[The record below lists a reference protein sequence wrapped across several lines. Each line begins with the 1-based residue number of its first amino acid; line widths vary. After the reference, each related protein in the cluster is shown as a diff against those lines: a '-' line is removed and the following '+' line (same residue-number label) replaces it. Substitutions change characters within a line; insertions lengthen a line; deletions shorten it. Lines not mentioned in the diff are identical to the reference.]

1 MKKKKEKK
9 TDKPISH
16 KKQTPIKL
24 PEIDLKA
31 LLKAGCHFGHRV
43 ARTHPKIRPYLYT
56 SRNKIQIFDLIQT
69 GQLLDEARRFLT
81 KLAAGGDKVIFVG
94 TKRQA
99 KKIIRQVAQKAEM
112 PFVNTRW
119 LGGTLTNWNEMKKR
133 IKKYKELQEQLE
145 SKEFKKRTKREQSL
159 MRKEVVDLREKF
171 GGMTS
176 LQKLPEAIFI
186 VDVIREKV
194 AVSEARRLGIP
205 IVAIVDSNGDPTQV
219 DYPIPGNDDARKSV
233 ELLTTIIGEAVEAGA
248 QLDAVKESEKV
259 AKEGENEKE

>member
-9 TDKPISH
+9 TDKPILH
-16 KKQTPIKL
+16 KKQVLAKL

-43 ARTHPKIRPYLYT
+43 ARTHPKIKPYLYA
-56 SRNKIQIFDLIQT
+56 SRDGIQIFDLIQT
-69 GQLLDEARRFLT
+69 GQLLDKARQFLAELT
-81 KLAAGGDKVIFVG
+81 AGGGKVIFVG

-145 SKEFKKRTKREQSL
+145 GKEFKKRTKREQSL

-171 GGMTS
+171 GGMAD

-186 VDVIREKV
+186 VDVIREKI
-194 AVSEARRLGIP
+194 AVLEAKQLGIP

-233 ELLTTIIGEAVEAGA
+233 ELLTAIIGEAVEAGA
-248 QLDAVKESEKV
+248 QLAV
-259 AKEGENEKE
+259 AKEGKKNEKK